1 MMALL
6 GGEGVQGFG
15 GHLCVMLDERVPFS
29 L

>member
-6 GGEGVQGFG
+6 GSEGVQGFG
-15 GHLCVMLDERVPFS
+15 GHYCVMLDERVPVS